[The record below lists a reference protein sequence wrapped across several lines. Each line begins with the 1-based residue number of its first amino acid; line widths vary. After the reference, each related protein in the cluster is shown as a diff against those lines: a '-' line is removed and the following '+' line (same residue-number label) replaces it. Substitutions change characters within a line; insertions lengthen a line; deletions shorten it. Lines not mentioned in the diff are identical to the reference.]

1 MEKTTKRAQQAKK
14 TRALIIKTGLQL
26 FAEKGFRNT
35 TVDEICAACGVAK
48 GTFYHYFKTKFD
60 LFAASTG
67 DHVEQLSETFLISS
81 PSDICTDIIL
91 ILSSYVDLVERR
103 SASVGRDV
111 ARHMMNKSDAG
122 LTNYHQAQRV
132 VDLVCQYLRQAIE
145 VGMVS
150 ESISLDHIDAIL
162 SLYIKGLLVEW
173 ETVGSQDSMVDRCL
187 YTAPTLVKSLIKPF
201 ILQPT

>member
-1 MEKTTKRAQQAKK
+1 MEKTTKRAQRAKK
-14 TRALIIKTGLQL
+14 TRALIIKTGLHL

-35 TVDEICAACGVAK
+35 TVDEICATCGVAK

-81 PSDICTDIIL
+81 PSDVCTDIIL

-111 ARHMMNKSDAG
+111 ARHMMSKSDAG
-122 LTNYHQAQRV
+122 LSNYHQAQRI
-132 VDLVCQYLRQAIE
+132 VDLICQYLRQAIE
-145 VGMVS
+145 VGMLS
-150 ESISLDHIDAIL
+150 DTISLEHISAIL
-162 SLYIKGLLVEW
+162 SLYIKGLLAEW
-173 ETVGSQDSMVDRCL
+173 ETTISPDSMVDRCL
-187 YTAPTLVKSLIKPF
+187 YTAPTLVKSLINPF
-201 ILQPT
+201 LLPQT